1 MKSVL
6 EIFKHD
12 LDNSKVTFFLVLEH
26 SVNSVVSD
34 NNDGAR
40 VCVLFKSA

>member
-1 MKSVL
+1 MIMIIVKLKSY
-6 EIFKHD
+6 IF
-12 LDNSKVTFFLVLEH
+12 VGLEH
-26 SVNSVVSD
+26 CVNSVVSD